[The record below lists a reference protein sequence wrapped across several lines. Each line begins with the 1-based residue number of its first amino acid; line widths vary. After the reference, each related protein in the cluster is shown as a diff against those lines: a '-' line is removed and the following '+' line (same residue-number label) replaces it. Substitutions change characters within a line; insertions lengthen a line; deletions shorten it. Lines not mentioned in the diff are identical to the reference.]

1 MAGEKLVNQNPIN
14 NCAGNES
21 SQALIDKVHGQD
33 KNMSN
38 NNASDESISQ
48 NNKSSKSPN
57 FVRRSEWISL
67 AILTFVNLINYIDRY
82 TIAGKVQC
90 YYFYLSV

>member
-1 MAGEKLVNQNPIN
+1 MAGEKMVNQNPIN
-14 NCAGNES
+14 NSAGNES

-82 TIAGKVQC
+82 TIAGNVKC
-90 YYFYLSV
+90 NIFFI

>member
-1 MAGEKLVNQNPIN
+1 MAGEKIVNQNPIN

-38 NNASDESISQ
+38 NNTSDESISQ
-48 NNKSSKSPN
+48 NNKSAKSPN

-82 TIAGKVQC
+82 TIAGNVKC
-90 YYFYLSV
+90 NIFFI